1 VGEANGMSG
10 GNYTARGN
18 TFLLATSGPEDEIFL
33 GLFIIAAFWALFSGA
48 VVLLSIHEMAQ
59 RSAWRWATPWW
70 WRRWSWLIASGS
82 CFEGL

>member
-18 TFLLATSGPEDEIFL
+18 TSLLATSGPEDEIFL

-48 VVLLSIHEMAQ
+48 VVLLNIHEMAQ
-59 RSAWRWATPWW
+59 RSAWRWAT
-70 WRRWSWLIASGS
+70 SLVVASLVMAH
-82 CFEGL
+82 CFWKLL

>member
-1 VGEANGMSG
+1 VGEAKRMSG

-59 RSAWRWATPWW
+59 RSAWRWAT
-70 WRRWSWLIASGS
+70 SLVVASLVMPY
-82 CFEGL
+82 CFWKVL

>member
-1 VGEANGMSG
+1 MSG
-10 GNYTARGN
+10 GNYAARGN

-59 RSAWRWATPWW
+59 RSAWRWAT
-70 WRRWSWLIASGS
+70 SLAVAALVMAY
-82 CFEGL
+82 CFWKLL